1 MKYKSSQQPGSSRPK
16 KGKSVKDLM
25 GKNENSISEKAAGDA
40 VRNLLSASM
49 SKGKVKAIK
58 LKVKMK

>member
-1 MKYKSSQQPGSSRPK
+1 MKYVSSQQPGSSK
-16 KGKSVKDLM
+16 KHHKSVKDLM
-25 GKNENSISEKAAGDA
+25 DKNSPKVSDQAASQA
-40 VRNLLSASM
+40 VRSLLQTSM

>member
-1 MKYKSSQQPGSSRPK
+1 MKYSPSQQPGDGK
-16 KGKSVKDLM
+16 KHHKSVKDLM
-25 GKNENSISEKAAGDA
+25 DKNSPKISDESASSA
-40 VRNLLSASM
+40 VRSLLQASM

>member
-1 MKYKSSQQPGSSRPK
+1 MYKSSQQPTSSQPHNH
-16 KGKSVKDLM
+16 KSVKELM
-25 GKNENSISEKAAGDA
+25 DKDTNTVSEKVAGDA
-40 VRNLLSASM
+40 VRRLLQASM

>member
-1 MKYKSSQQPGSSRPK
+1 MSDDQAAST
-16 KGKSVKDLM
+16 VKH
-25 GKNENSISEKAAGDA
+25 
-40 VRNLLSASM
+40 LLNASM

>member
-1 MKYKSSQQPGSSRPK
+1 M
-16 KGKSVKDLM
+16 GKVKDLM
-25 GKNENSISEKAAGDA
+25 KKDENTVSEKTAGDA
-40 VRNLLSASM
+40 VRNLLKTSM

>member
-1 MKYKSSQQPGSSRPK
+1 MYDPMRQGPARTK
-16 KGKSVKDLM
+16 KRKSVKDLM
-25 GKNENSISEKAAGDA
+25 KKQENTVSEKTAGDA
-40 VRNLLSASM
+40 VRNLLQASM

>member
-1 MKYKSSQQPGSSRPK
+1 M
-16 KGKSVKDLM
+16 GKVKDLVNKEEPKM
-25 GKNENSISEKAAGDA
+25 SEKTAGET
-40 VRNLLSASM
+40 VKHLLNASM

>member
-1 MKYKSSQQPGSSRPK
+1 MYKSSQQPSSSAK
-16 KGKSVKDLM
+16 KHKSVKDLM
-25 GKNENSISEKAAGDA
+25 GKEENSISEKAAGDA
-40 VRNLLSASM
+40 VRQLLSASM